1 MLAPLFLSG
10 LFVTLFTF
18 PFAALDTISGQDFL
32 LTIALGFILGISF
45 VLLTLGPKYIKA
57 AEVNLLM
64 LLETVLGTYFAW
76 TILKEIPSLQVI
88 FGGIIILL
96 ALFFSFYPVKK
107 VKTL

>member
-1 MLAPLFLSG
+1 MVSKKSCPLIVFSAAKG
-10 LFVTLFTF
+10 KVKSATNSPERNKGASMFFAYHCTRFYFRNFFCTF
-18 PFAALDTISGQDFL
+18 DKS
-32 LTIALGFILGISF
+32 
-45 VLLTLGPKYIKA
+45 K
-57 AEVNLLM
+57 VNLLM